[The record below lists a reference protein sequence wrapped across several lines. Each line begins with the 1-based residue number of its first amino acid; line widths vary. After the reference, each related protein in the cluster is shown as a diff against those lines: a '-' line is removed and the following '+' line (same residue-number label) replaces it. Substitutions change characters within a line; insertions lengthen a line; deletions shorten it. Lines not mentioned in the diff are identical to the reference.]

1 MLLTRKEMTFDFAG
15 AKFELPRDREVLGW
29 IFSQFLYGEVTGIQV
44 GHWIQEAPTLDAADF
59 LAKQCIQELV
69 HIKTF
74 RRCFEILGVAPQ
86 PPHRVVRLLS
96 TDFIGGTFEEHVAL
110 EMAQGEGFVLQA
122 FYAVIDTLDHPQSVD
137 ILQRAVRQEEGHV
150 EFGERETM
158 RVIANDPAARRK
170 LLGLSL
176 VWMWGVQQL
185 ARFMQKRLPPHPVL
199 ERMPEF
205 LGMCLRCNELRLQRM
220 GVLQGA
226 LSELSIASKTALVAE
241 AYARKTGGSA
251 RARLAA
257 LRPGGKRR
265 LTETYLD
272 DPAIREAMRAAAE

>member
-110 EMAQGEGFVLQA
+110 EMAQGEGMVLQI
-122 FYAVIDTLDHPQSVD
+122 FYALCDTIAQPEITRL
-137 ILQRAVRQEEGHV
+137 LERAAKQEEEHCG
-150 EFGERETM
+150 FGEQETAKA
-158 RVIANDPAARRK
+158 IAARPKLRRH
-170 LLGLSL
+170 LLGINLAGLL
-176 VWMWGVQQL
+176 V
-185 ARFMQKRLPPHPVL
+185 ARRFADRIGAVLDPTHPVL
-199 ERMPEF
+199 RHAPDYLRFAVACAETRLRRLGLLERPIAEM
-205 LGMCLRCNELRLQRM
+205 GRLETWR
-220 GVLQGA
+220 
-226 LSELSIASKTALVAE
+226 LVVGGLVRRH
-241 AYARKTGGSA
+241 AR
-251 RARLAA
+251 RLWPF
-257 LRPGGKRR
+257 RRRR
-265 LTETYLD
+265 LTDTYLR
-272 DPAIREAMRAAAE
+272 DPRIAPLLTPS